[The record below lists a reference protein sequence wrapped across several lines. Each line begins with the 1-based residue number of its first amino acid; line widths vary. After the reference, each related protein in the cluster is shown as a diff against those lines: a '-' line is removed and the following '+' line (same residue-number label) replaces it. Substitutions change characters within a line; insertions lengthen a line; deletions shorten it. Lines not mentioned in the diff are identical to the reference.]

1 MISFH
6 SELFRNFLKSTA
18 LMVIRCV
25 LTSYVSFGDICG
37 RKRGNV
43 FFVQAIVFLLA
54 AFVPARPCVLSV
66 QGDIYSFK
74 DENGVVHVSNVPV
87 DTRYRF
93 KQKEKIRKI
102 QDSLYEIRRKRYD
115 SLIKKIAKEKG
126 LDPDLLRAVVEVESY
141 YDPNA
146 VSSKGAMGLMQLMPE
161 TARELG
167 VVNPFDPDDNLKGGA
182 QYLRRLIE
190 KYVDRLPLALAA
202 YNAGETAVD
211 RYQKI
216 PPYPETQNYVRKVLE
231 KYNKKK
237 ATR

>member
-1 MISFH
+1 MISLH
-6 SELFRNFLKSTA
+6 SELFRNCLCRSAFMA
-18 LMVIRCV
+18 ARRV
-25 LTSYVSFGDICG
+25 LTLYLPFGYIRG
-37 RKRGNV
+37 LKRGNV
-43 FFVQAIVFLLA
+43 FFVQAIVLILA
-54 AFVPARPCVLSV
+54 AVVPVRPCVLSV

-74 DENGVVHVSNVPV
+74 DENGVIHVSNVPV

-93 KQKEKIRKI
+93 KQKEKTRKI
-102 QDSLYEIRRKRYD
+102 QDSLYETRRKRYD
-115 SLIKKIAKEKG
+115 SLIKKIAREKG

-167 VVNPFDPDDNLKGGA
+167 VINPFDPDDNLKGGA
-182 QYLRRLIE
+182 QYLRMLIK
-190 KYVDRLPLALAA
+190 KYVDQLPLALAA

-211 RYQKI
+211 RYKKI

-237 ATR
+237 ATP